1 MIESYAFGRMVV
13 DGQAYTSDL
22 IIFPKKI
29 NTSWWRKSGHRL
41 CLEDLED
48 VFEEEPEALVIGTG
62 FNGLMKVDEE
72 VKGKARAKGIALFIE
87 KTEKAVQNFNEIASK
102 KKAIGAFHLTC

>member
-1 MIESYAFGRMVV
+1 MIESYSFGCMVV
-13 DGQAYTSDL
+13 DGQTYASDL

-48 VFEEEPEALVIGTG
+48 VFEEEPEVLVIGTG

-72 VKGKARAKGIALFIE
+72 VKSEAQGKGIALIIE
-87 KTEKAVQNFNEIASK
+87 KTEKAVQKFNVTASK
-102 KKAIGAFHLTC
+102 KKR